1 MAESRKVFLTHHD
14 GDDGGK
20 EAHWDRLRDVEAEE
34 GREVVCFVFLYH
46 NIVI

>member
-1 MAESRKVFLTHHD
+1 MKSPLPHHD

-20 EAHWDRLRDVEAEE
+20 ETHRDRLRNVEAEE
-34 GREVVCFVFLYH
+34 GREVVCFIFLYH